1 MGVIVCHCFVVNDR
15 RIREAVAAGAT
26 TVDEVADLAAD
37 AGALC
42 GGCHSAICGML
53 ADHAPG
59 ACRGDECAVSM
70 LRARAERRDNQL
82 VEAM

>member
-1 MGVIVCHCFVVNDR
+1 VVVIVCHCFVVNDR

-26 TVDEVADLAAD
+26 TVEDVADMSD
-37 AGALC
+37 AGSLC

-70 LRARAERRDNQL
+70 LRARTQRRNCQL